1 MKKKVIIAAVYFS
14 LAGCTSP
21 TVSSHLAAGAIGC
34 LANDIKISN
43 EDYTLATDSN
53 EFIAECNGKKFVC
66 TYVNQRGLDAA
77 KPATC
82 HPLLTQ
88 DKPSEQQNEEDC
100 ASRSR
105 YNSMLVCPSK

>member
-1 MKKKVIIAAVYFS
+1 MNNKIIIAAVYLS

-34 LANDIKISN
+34 LSNDIKISN

-66 TYVNQRGLDAA
+66 TYINKKGFDAA
-77 KPATC
+77 TPATC

-88 DKPSEQQNEEDC
+88 DKPVEQKNAEDC
-100 ASRSR
+100 ANRRR
-105 YNSMLVCPSK
+105 YNSTLVCPQK